1 MLSKKKIN
9 GWAAVALVFLVCA
22 VVYGLLSSYPRELA
36 VYSDE
41 LRYLDV
47 ARSLLQGRGLR
58 VRNMP
63 SDYQK
68 ILYPLCIL
76 PALLLRT
83 TAAQITAIGWLN
95 AVYMASAVFPAY
107 ALARAMR
114 LNPRRTAFLVGV
126 TAGLPTMSAA
136 ATFMSETVFLP
147 LSLWQVYFFLRAML
161 AAPRAR
167 VGWCAAAGA
176 FCYLLYLNKEVALYY
191 LIAWVLV
198 RGWVWWHDKA
208 GWRAELACNAALLGS
223 FLACFVLAKVT
234 LFRGL
239 GNSYNQ
245 TGWLTGEQWRF
256 LPFALVCDA
265 LFTVLAFWVY
275 PVLLPLCG
283 LHRPRRG
290 SDARRTQLPLFLL
303 LCLGIGVA
311 VIAWSITVREDL
323 HDPSPRQHMRYLEPL
338 LIPLLAVTMNT
349 LDEALTPARKRLLAA
364 LTALWGIGFIVVCR
378 AIGAGAGDNT
388 LLQWFDFVADRTDRL
403 PGGSQTLWLA
413 VWRVCIVLG
422 VAVLGVVLVR
432 HRGRRVLAAAA
443 LVLCAACYLGE
454 WRINRWTYAIPAE
467 SAAGASALNESL
479 AALDGKVLFLPC
491 GVRQR
496 DSQLIE
502 TYVARDVYI
511 VEYETL
517 LQSGALADGV
527 LDLTA
532 EAIGPEYPGHP
543 YTDLT
548 AAPAH
553 YDMVFITNP
562 TSLHAEALRQVKGR
576 GEALFIEKP
585 IFSAEQTGL
594 ALDELLPAGQKA
606 YVAAP
611 MRWCGAMLA
620 LKDRLPALH
629 PYCARV
635 ICSSYLP
642 DWRPG
647 VDYRTVYSARKALGG
662 GVTIDLI
669 HEWDYLVELFGV
681 PEKLYNFKGTY
692 SELEIDSDDLS
703 VYIAKYPTL
712 LAEVHLD
719 YFGRGYRRS
728 IELFCRD
735 GSYLADFG
743 KGTLTLPDGTV
754 QHYEEDVNRRYE
766 REMEYFVDYALTGC
780 GESCN
785 PPALALKVLKLTLGE
800 NVQ

>member
-1 MLSKKKIN
+1 MVSKKKIN
-9 GWAAVALVFLVCA
+9 GWAAVMLVFLVCA

-126 TAGLPTMSAA
+126 TAVLPTMSAA

-338 LIPLLAVTMNT
+338 LIPLLAVTMDT

-422 VAVLGVVLVR
+422 VAVLGAVLVR

-502 TYVARDVYI
+502 TYIARDVYI

-532 EAIGPEYPGHP
+532 EAVGPECPGRA
-543 YTDLT
+543 YTDLD
-548 AAPAH
+548 AADWVLA
-553 YDMVFITNP
+553 
-562 TSLHAEALRQVKGR
+562 AEGVPVDTTTL
-576 GEALFIEKP
+576 EK
-585 IFSAEQTGL
+585 AD
-594 ALDELLPAGQKA
+594 AVCPAG
-606 YVAAP
+606 YVLYRNPDAQ
-611 MRWCGAMLA
+611 
-620 LKDRLPALH
+620 
-629 PYCARV
+629 RV
-635 ICSSYLP
+635 
-642 DWRPG
+642 R
-647 VDYRTVYSARKALGG
+647 
-662 GVTIDLI
+662 
-669 HEWDYLVELFGV
+669 
-681 PEKLYNFKGTY
+681 
-692 SELEIDSDDLS
+692 
-703 VYIAKYPTL
+703 
-712 LAEVHLD
+712 
-719 YFGRGYRRS
+719 
-728 IELFCRD
+728 
-735 GSYLADFG
+735 
-743 KGTLTLPDGTV
+743 
-754 QHYEEDVNRRYE
+754 
-766 REMEYFVDYALTGC
+766 FVV
-780 GESCN
+780 S
-785 PPALALKVLKLTLGE
+785 
-800 NVQ
+800 

>member
-9 GWAAVALVFLVCA
+9 GWVAVALVFLVCA

-114 LNPRRTAFLVGV
+114 LNPRRTAFLVGG
-126 TAGLPTMSAA
+126 TAVLPTMSAA

-349 LDEALTPARKRLLAA
+349 LDEALTPARKRFLAA

-422 VAVLGVVLVR
+422 VAVLGAVLVR

-517 LQSGALADGV
+517 LQSGVLADGV

-532 EAIGPEYPGHP
+532 EAVGPEYPGRA
-543 YTDLT
+543 YTDLD
-548 AAPAH
+548 AADWVLA
-553 YDMVFITNP
+553 
-562 TSLHAEALRQVKGR
+562 AEGVPLDTTT
-576 GEALFIEKP
+576 LEK
-585 IFSAEQTGL
+585 AD
-594 ALDELLPAGQKA
+594 AVCPAG
-606 YVAAP
+606 YVLYRNPDAQ
-611 MRWCGAMLA
+611 
-620 LKDRLPALH
+620 
-629 PYCARV
+629 RV
-635 ICSSYLP
+635 
-642 DWRPG
+642 R
-647 VDYRTVYSARKALGG
+647 
-662 GVTIDLI
+662 
-669 HEWDYLVELFGV
+669 
-681 PEKLYNFKGTY
+681 
-692 SELEIDSDDLS
+692 
-703 VYIAKYPTL
+703 
-712 LAEVHLD
+712 
-719 YFGRGYRRS
+719 
-728 IELFCRD
+728 
-735 GSYLADFG
+735 
-743 KGTLTLPDGTV
+743 
-754 QHYEEDVNRRYE
+754 
-766 REMEYFVDYALTGC
+766 FVV
-780 GESCN
+780 S
-785 PPALALKVLKLTLGE
+785 
-800 NVQ
+800 

>member
-107 ALARAMR
+107 ALARAMGMNR
-114 LNPRRTAFLVGV
+114 RRTAFLVGV
-126 TAGLPTMSAA
+126 TAVLPTMSAA

-311 VIAWSITVREDL
+311 VIAWSITVRENL

-338 LIPLLAVTMNT
+338 LIPLLAVTMDT

-422 VAVLGVVLVR
+422 VAVLGAVLVR

-532 EAIGPEYPGHP
+532 EAVGPEYPGRA
-543 YTDLT
+543 YTDLD
-548 AAPAH
+548 AADWVLAADGVPV
-553 YDMVFITNP
+553 DT
-562 TSLHAEALRQVKGR
+562 TTL
-576 GEALFIEKP
+576 EK
-585 IFSAEQTGL
+585 AD
-594 ALDELLPAGQKA
+594 AVCPAG
-606 YVAAP
+606 YVLYRNPDAQ
-611 MRWCGAMLA
+611 
-620 LKDRLPALH
+620 
-629 PYCARV
+629 RV
-635 ICSSYLP
+635 
-642 DWRPG
+642 R
-647 VDYRTVYSARKALGG
+647 
-662 GVTIDLI
+662 
-669 HEWDYLVELFGV
+669 
-681 PEKLYNFKGTY
+681 
-692 SELEIDSDDLS
+692 
-703 VYIAKYPTL
+703 
-712 LAEVHLD
+712 
-719 YFGRGYRRS
+719 
-728 IELFCRD
+728 
-735 GSYLADFG
+735 
-743 KGTLTLPDGTV
+743 
-754 QHYEEDVNRRYE
+754 
-766 REMEYFVDYALTGC
+766 FVV
-780 GESCN
+780 S
-785 PPALALKVLKLTLGE
+785 
-800 NVQ
+800 

>member
-1 MLSKKKIN
+1 MLSKKRN
-9 GWAAVALVFLVCA
+9 GWLWVVMLFAVCA
-22 VVYGLLSSYPRELA
+22 VVYGMLSSYPRELA

-76 PALLLRT
+76 PALLLKT

-107 ALARAMR
+107 ALARAMGMNR
-114 LNPRRTAFLVGV
+114 RRTAFLVGV
-126 TAGLPTMSAA
+126 TAVMPTMSAA
-136 ATFMSETVFLP
+136 STFMSETVFLP

-161 AAPRAR
+161 AEPKAR

-198 RGWVWWHDKA
+198 RAWVWWHDKA
-208 GWRAELACNAALLGS
+208 SWRAELACNTALLGS
-223 FLACFVLAKVT
+223 FLVCFLLAKAT

-245 TGWLTGEQWRF
+245 TGWLTAEQWRF

-265 LFTVLAFWVY
+265 LFAVLAFWVF

-303 LCLGIGVA
+303 LSLGIGVA

-323 HDPSPRQHMRYLEPL
+323 GSPSPRQHTRYLEPL
-338 LIPLLAVTMNT
+338 LIPLLAVTLDT
-349 LDEALTPARKRLLAA
+349 LDEKLTKTRRRILAA
-364 LTALWGIGFIVVCR
+364 LTIAWGVLFVVVCR

-388 LLQWFDFVADRTDRL
+388 LLQWFDFAADRTDRL
-403 PGGSQTLWLA
+403 PVLGQGAWLA
-413 VWRVCIVLG
+413 VWRTVIAVG
-422 VAVLGVVLVR
+422 VAVLGVLLVR
-432 HRGRRVLAAAA
+432 RKGRRVLAGAA
-443 LVLCAACYLGE
+443 LVLCVLCYAGE
-454 WRINRWTYAIPAE
+454 WRINRWTYEVPAGT
-467 SAAGASALNESL
+467 AQQASALNDALTE
-479 AALDGKVLFLPC
+479 LDGRVLFIPY

-532 EAIGPEYPGHP
+532 EAVGPEYPGRA
-543 YTDLT
+543 YTDLD
-548 AAPAH
+548 AADWVLAADGVPV
-553 YDMVFITNP
+553 D
-562 TSLHAEALRQVKGR
+562 TSAL
-576 GEALFIEKP
+576 EK
-585 IFSAEQTGL
+585 AD
-594 ALDELLPAGQKA
+594 AACPAG
-606 YVAAP
+606 YVLYRNLDAQ
-611 MRWCGAMLA
+611 
-620 LKDRLPALH
+620 
-629 PYCARV
+629 RV
-635 ICSSYLP
+635 RFAVS
-642 DWRPG
+642 
-647 VDYRTVYSARKALGG
+647 
-662 GVTIDLI
+662 
-669 HEWDYLVELFGV
+669 
-681 PEKLYNFKGTY
+681 
-692 SELEIDSDDLS
+692 
-703 VYIAKYPTL
+703 
-712 LAEVHLD
+712 
-719 YFGRGYRRS
+719 
-728 IELFCRD
+728 
-735 GSYLADFG
+735 
-743 KGTLTLPDGTV
+743 
-754 QHYEEDVNRRYE
+754 
-766 REMEYFVDYALTGC
+766 
-780 GESCN
+780 
-785 PPALALKVLKLTLGE
+785 
-800 NVQ
+800 

>member
-114 LNPRRTAFLVGV
+114 LNPRRTGFLVGV
-126 TAGLPTMSAA
+126 TAVLPTMSAA

-338 LIPLLAVTMNT
+338 LIPLLAVTMDT

-422 VAVLGVVLVR
+422 VAVLGAVLVR

-532 EAIGPEYPGHP
+532 EAVGPEYPGRA
-543 YTDLT
+543 YTDLD
-548 AAPAH
+548 AADWVLA
-553 YDMVFITNP
+553 
-562 TSLHAEALRQVKGR
+562 AEGVPVDTTTL
-576 GEALFIEKP
+576 EK
-585 IFSAEQTGL
+585 AD
-594 ALDELLPAGQKA
+594 AVCPAG
-606 YVAAP
+606 YVLYRNPDAQ
-611 MRWCGAMLA
+611 
-620 LKDRLPALH
+620 
-629 PYCARV
+629 RV
-635 ICSSYLP
+635 
-642 DWRPG
+642 R
-647 VDYRTVYSARKALGG
+647 
-662 GVTIDLI
+662 
-669 HEWDYLVELFGV
+669 
-681 PEKLYNFKGTY
+681 
-692 SELEIDSDDLS
+692 
-703 VYIAKYPTL
+703 
-712 LAEVHLD
+712 
-719 YFGRGYRRS
+719 
-728 IELFCRD
+728 
-735 GSYLADFG
+735 
-743 KGTLTLPDGTV
+743 
-754 QHYEEDVNRRYE
+754 
-766 REMEYFVDYALTGC
+766 FVV
-780 GESCN
+780 S
-785 PPALALKVLKLTLGE
+785 
-800 NVQ
+800 

>member
-1 MLSKKKIN
+1 MVSKKKIN

-114 LNPRRTAFLVGV
+114 LNPRRTAFVVGV
-126 TAGLPTMSAA
+126 TAVLPTMSAA

-338 LIPLLAVTMNT
+338 FMPLLLVTLNT
-349 LDEALTPARKRLLAA
+349 LDEQLSAARRRVLAA
-364 LTALWGIGFIVVCR
+364 LTAVWGVGFIAFCR

-388 LLQWFDFVADRTDRL
+388 LLQWFDFVADRLDRL
-403 PGGSQTLWLA
+403 PVLGLNGWLL
-413 VWRVCIVLG
+413 VWRCIIVVGAAIIGVLALRRKARRAMAG
-422 VAVLGVVLVR
+422 AVL
-432 HRGRRVLAAAA
+432 A
-443 LVLCAACYLGE
+443 LCVLCYAGE
-454 WRINRWTYAIPAE
+454 WRINRWTYGIDAE
-467 SAAGASALNESL
+467 TMQAASDLNDSL
-479 AALDGKVLFLPC
+479 HELDGTVLFIPY
-491 GVRQR
+491 GIRQR

-502 TYVARDVYI
+502 TYVDRDFYI

-517 LQSGALADGV
+517 VQTGLLDDGV
-527 LDLTA
+527 LDLTT
-532 EAIGPEYPGHP
+532 EAPAPEYPGHA
-543 YTDLT
+543 YTDL
-548 AAPAH
+548 
-553 YDMVFITNP
+553 
-562 TSLHAEALRQVKGR
+562 AEADWLLVSDDV
-576 GEALFIEKP
+576 P
-585 IFSAEQTGL
+585 
-594 ALDELLPAGQKA
+594 LDTTNLTPSGIACPAGYTLWQNH
-606 YVAAP
+606 AP
-611 MRWCGAMLA
+611 
-620 LKDRLPALH
+620 
-629 PYCARV
+629 
-635 ICSSYLP
+635 
-642 DWRPG
+642 
-647 VDYRTVYSARKALGG
+647 TQ
-662 GVTIDLI
+662 
-669 HEWDYLVELFGV
+669 
-681 PEKLYNFKGTY
+681 
-692 SELEIDSDDLS
+692 
-703 VYIAKYPTL
+703 
-712 LAEVHLD
+712 
-719 YFGRGYRRS
+719 
-728 IELFCRD
+728 
-735 GSYLADFG
+735 
-743 KGTLTLPDGTV
+743 V
-754 QHYEEDVNRRYE
+754 Q
-766 REMEYFVDYALTGC
+766 F
-780 GESCN
+780 
-785 PPALALKVLKLTLGE
+785 
-800 NVQ
+800 

>member
-1 MLSKKKIN
+1 MVSKKKIK

-126 TAGLPTMSAA
+126 TAVLPTMSAA

-422 VAVLGVVLVR
+422 VAVLGAVLVR

-502 TYVARDVYI
+502 TYIARDVYI

-532 EAIGPEYPGHP
+532 EAVGPEYPGRA
-543 YTDLT
+543 YTDLD
-548 AAPAH
+548 AADWVLA
-553 YDMVFITNP
+553 
-562 TSLHAEALRQVKGR
+562 AEGVPLDTTT
-576 GEALFIEKP
+576 LEK
-585 IFSAEQTGL
+585 AD
-594 ALDELLPAGQKA
+594 AVCPAG
-606 YVAAP
+606 YVLYRNPDAQ
-611 MRWCGAMLA
+611 
-620 LKDRLPALH
+620 
-629 PYCARV
+629 RV
-635 ICSSYLP
+635 
-642 DWRPG
+642 R
-647 VDYRTVYSARKALGG
+647 
-662 GVTIDLI
+662 
-669 HEWDYLVELFGV
+669 
-681 PEKLYNFKGTY
+681 
-692 SELEIDSDDLS
+692 
-703 VYIAKYPTL
+703 
-712 LAEVHLD
+712 
-719 YFGRGYRRS
+719 
-728 IELFCRD
+728 
-735 GSYLADFG
+735 
-743 KGTLTLPDGTV
+743 
-754 QHYEEDVNRRYE
+754 
-766 REMEYFVDYALTGC
+766 FVV
-780 GESCN
+780 S
-785 PPALALKVLKLTLGE
+785 
-800 NVQ
+800 

>member
-1 MLSKKKIN
+1 MLSKKRN
-9 GWAAVALVFLVCA
+9 GWLWVVMLFAVCA
-22 VVYGLLSSYPRELA
+22 VVYGVLSSYPRELA

-126 TAGLPTMSAA
+126 TAVLPTMSAA

-161 AAPRAR
+161 AAPQAR

-338 LIPLLAVTMNT
+338 LIPLLAVTMDT

-422 VAVLGVVLVR
+422 VAVLGAVLVR

-517 LQSGALADGV
+517 LQSGVLADGV

-532 EAIGPEYPGHP
+532 EAVGPEYPGRA
-543 YTDLT
+543 YTDLD
-548 AAPAH
+548 AADWVLA
-553 YDMVFITNP
+553 
-562 TSLHAEALRQVKGR
+562 AEGVPLDTTT
-576 GEALFIEKP
+576 LEK
-585 IFSAEQTGL
+585 AD
-594 ALDELLPAGQKA
+594 AVCPAG
-606 YVAAP
+606 YVLYRNPDAQ
-611 MRWCGAMLA
+611 
-620 LKDRLPALH
+620 
-629 PYCARV
+629 RV
-635 ICSSYLP
+635 
-642 DWRPG
+642 R
-647 VDYRTVYSARKALGG
+647 
-662 GVTIDLI
+662 
-669 HEWDYLVELFGV
+669 
-681 PEKLYNFKGTY
+681 
-692 SELEIDSDDLS
+692 
-703 VYIAKYPTL
+703 
-712 LAEVHLD
+712 
-719 YFGRGYRRS
+719 
-728 IELFCRD
+728 
-735 GSYLADFG
+735 
-743 KGTLTLPDGTV
+743 
-754 QHYEEDVNRRYE
+754 
-766 REMEYFVDYALTGC
+766 FVV
-780 GESCN
+780 S
-785 PPALALKVLKLTLGE
+785 
-800 NVQ
+800 